1 MFWRLQF
8 PLLVSFIV
16 GALTIVMF
24 FFQDPSSE
32 QVTGATGFSRVT
44 GTVVHGLKTS
54 VDTIQEY
61 MIIVAGFALLLGVV
75 NVVQNNVRKIERRQ
89 SGWPY
94 AITLLVGLF
103 GMGGIGVLGA
113 LPVTMGGLTD
123 GITTQPDGSATAF
136 QWLTDAF
143 FKPLQATMFSLLAF
157 YIASAA
163 FRAFR
168 VRNTEATLLL
178 LAAVIVMLG
187 RIPVG
192 EYLFS
197 WISGGERWVPEL
209 TEWLMGYPNSAAQR
223 GIIIGAALGAASL
236 SLRVILGIERSY
248 LGLEKNQ

>member
-16 GALTIVMF
+16 GFLTIVMF
-24 FFQDPSSE
+24 FFQDPTE
-32 QVTGATGFSRVT
+32 RLEEATGFSKFT
-44 GTVVHGLKTS
+44 GSVVHALKGS

-75 NVVQNNVRKIERRQ
+75 NVVQNNVRKIERKDK
-89 SGWPY
+89 GWPY

-103 GMGGIGVLGA
+103 VMGIIGVLGA

-123 GITTQPDGSATAF
+123 GITTQADGSPTAF

-143 FKPLQATMFSLLAF
+143 FRPLQATMFSLLAF

-197 WISGGERWVPEL
+197 WIDGGERWVPEL
-209 TEWLMGYPNSAAQR
+209 TEWLMAFPNSAAQR